1 MRRQHPL
8 VVPETPAPTF
18 HNSTSPFLFNTAD
31 AWNVMSSYY
40 LEKIQEHNE
49 RLQQLN
55 LLEDAREIATICHEI
70 IRAKKAL
77 WKLSIRTGYLA

>member
-1 MRRQHPL
+1 MRRQHP
-8 VVPETPAPTF
+8 PAPEMPALTF
-18 HNSTSPFLFNTAD
+18 QSSTAPFLFNPTD

-77 WKLSIRTGYLA
+77 CKLSIRAGYLA